1 MVQGLGPPETIS
13 PGFERLVGVM
23 GGLSVLFVV
32 TLILSLIPL
41 SRPTPAPAAGN

>member
-1 MVQGLGPPETIS
+1 
-13 PGFERLVGVM
+13 M

-41 SRPTPAPAAGN
+41 SRPRQRGAGRLTSRSGDDVIPTPISRD

>member
-1 MVQGLGPPETIS
+1 
-13 PGFERLVGVM
+13 M

-41 SRPTPAPAAGN
+41 SRLSPVPTAGH